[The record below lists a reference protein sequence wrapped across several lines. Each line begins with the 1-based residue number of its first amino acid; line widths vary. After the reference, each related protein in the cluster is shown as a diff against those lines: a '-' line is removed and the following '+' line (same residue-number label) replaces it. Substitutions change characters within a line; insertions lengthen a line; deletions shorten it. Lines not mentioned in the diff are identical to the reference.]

1 MKTFLVSCVFLYIS
15 SMMNC
20 SFCHCNGYDDDRI
33 MEIPPQDSIIERLT
47 STCIKRSDLRRDPD
61 QDSTYYDNY
70 FMTFVFLKSNDT
82 TKVIVMGRYNTPF
95 VLHDRCRGKK
105 NFAGFFKRNKTYC
118 FFYNNLYQSASDNKP
133 IDALNSILKGWR
145 LRSPSENPDFFPLEL
160 GEIDPFVYEYVIDS
174 LGNYVFIKSG
184 YW

>member
-82 TKVIVMGRYNTPF
+82 TKVIVYY
-95 VLHDRCRGKK
+95 D
-105 NFAGFFKRNKTYC
+105 AGNIIITG
-118 FFYNNLYQSASDNKP
+118 NNLTVSKLMNKE
-133 IDALNSILKGWR
+133 IL
-145 LRSPSENPDFFPLEL
+145 
-160 GEIDPFVYEYVIDS
+160 I
-174 LGNYVFIKSG
+174 LGNVCNIELR
-184 YW
+184 